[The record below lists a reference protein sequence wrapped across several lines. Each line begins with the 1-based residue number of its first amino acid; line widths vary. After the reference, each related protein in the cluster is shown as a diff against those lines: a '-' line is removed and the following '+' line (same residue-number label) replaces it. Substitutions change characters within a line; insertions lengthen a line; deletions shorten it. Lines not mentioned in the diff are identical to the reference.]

1 MQMKFRIFGVR
12 NKKSTESLVRKGYLF
27 LSSVKMV
34 HPLCILVTCSKAVLD
49 LEASPLQLFIT
60 EEADPHEASAR
71 QDESRSGWSAEAIDE
86 RGETK
91 GTVPHFDV
99 VEATFER
106 RLDVEDFVKH
116 QLYSLARQGWGTIGT
131 LLLSEPIQEYKTL

>member
-1 MQMKFRIFGVR
+1 
-12 NKKSTESLVRKGYLF
+12 
-27 LSSVKMV
+27 MV
-34 HPLCILVTCSKAVLD
+34 HPPHCILVTCSKAVLD

-60 EEADPHEASAR
+60 EEADPHEASAG
-71 QDESRSGWSAEAIDE
+71 QDESRTGWAAKAIDE
-86 RGETK
+86 RGETE

-106 RLDVEDFVKH
+106 RLDVEDFIKH

-131 LLLSEPIQEYKTL
+131 LLLPEAIQEYKTLP

>member
-1 MQMKFRIFGVR
+1 MLLHYLGWGLKVLPHADEIQDLRVR

-71 QDESRSGWSAEAIDE
+71 QDESRTG
-86 RGETK
+86 
-91 GTVPHFDV
+91 
-99 VEATFER
+99 
-106 RLDVEDFVKH
+106 
-116 QLYSLARQGWGTIGT
+116 
-131 LLLSEPIQEYKTL
+131 